1 MKTKLKVG
9 DKVYDSAL
17 FGDLEGIVQNIA
29 PENYDGHYKV
39 IVAFGVLKQDYTL
52 DGRNY
57 SKFNPT
63 LSMQPYDKLSEIVPV
78 WEEEEVWGL
87 FWDEN
92 YDRKEYGSMVKSD
105 NEEYPY
111 RVKGFCYI
119 YKHFKE
125 TGKLI

>member
-17 FGDLEGIVQNIA
+17 FGNLEGDIISVNDIF
-29 PENYDGHYKV
+29 PYPFHVRFGENQEHYT
-39 IVAFGVLKQDYTL
+39 I
-52 DGRNY
+52 DGRYNR
-57 SKFNPT
+57 FTNPT

-87 FWDEN
+87 FWNDL
-92 YDRKEYGSMVKSD
+92 DDIKIYGQMIKSGD
-105 NEEYPY
+105 KYYPY
-111 RVKGFCYI
+111 RYI
-119 YKHFKE
+119 VGVCYKHFKE